1 LANCCKRNYYN
12 ATTTTIPLPQ
22 TQKLGMQIDP
32 EEQYSLR
39 SGPSQRHEL
48 DVAQQASM
56 LQQKI
61 WSEFKSLPLHEQTAM
76 LEKAP

>member
-1 LANCCKRNYYN
+1 
-12 ATTTTIPLPQ
+12 
-22 TQKLGMQIDP
+22 MQIDP